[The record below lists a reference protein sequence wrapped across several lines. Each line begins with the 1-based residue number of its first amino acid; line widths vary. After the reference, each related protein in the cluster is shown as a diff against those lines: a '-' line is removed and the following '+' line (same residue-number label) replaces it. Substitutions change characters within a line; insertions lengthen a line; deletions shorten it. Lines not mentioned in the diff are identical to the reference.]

1 MSILS
6 SIFGGGNSSQPA
18 PVNPVPQPG
27 NIPEGTTS
35 SAPQL
40 PNTAPNGAVP
50 KQEENKTT
58 APLDEFKDLWKNDAT
73 DPAKQNPANSDI
85 FQNVNPD
92 DLMKAASQID
102 FTKVVTPEIIQAI
115 QAGGEE
121 GTKALLQA
129 LNKTQQLGYA
139 QSAHATTVLINK
151 ALKDARESFMS
162 ELPKHIRDRNA
173 SDLIK
178 ETPAY
183 SHPAAAPLVE
193 SLVKQMQIKYP
204 DASPKELTDMANK
217 YVTQFADAMKPNQKQ
232 SETTSTKEDW
242 DSFLL
247 S

>member
-6 SIFGGGNSSQPA
+6 SIFGPSTPAQPA
-18 PVNPVPQPG
+18 PSQPQPG
-27 NIPEGTTS
+27 NIPEGTTPS
-35 SAPQL
+35 TPQL
-40 PNTAPNGAVP
+40 ANTAPNGVVP
-50 KQEENKTT
+50 SQEENKAA
-58 APLDEFKDLWKNDAT
+58 APLEEFKDLWKNDPNAT
-73 DPAKQNPANSDI
+73 AIPSSTNSDV

-162 ELPKHIRDRNA
+162 ELPKHIRDRNTT
-173 SDLIK
+173 DLIK

-193 SLVKQMQIKYP
+193 SLIRQMQVKYP

-217 YVTQFADAMKPNQKQ
+217 YVTQFADAVKPNQK
-232 SETTSTKEDW
+232 SEAKINPKEDW
-242 DSFLL
+242 DSFLV
-247 S
+247 

>member
-6 SIFGGGNSSQPA
+6 SIFGSSTPAQPA
-18 PVNPVPQPG
+18 QQPAQPQPG
-27 NIPEGTTS
+27 NIPEGTTPS
-35 SAPQL
+35 VPQL
-40 PNTAPNGAVP
+40 ANTAPNGTIP
-50 KQEENKTT
+50 KQEENKAA
-58 APLDEFKDLWKNDAT
+58 APLEEFKDLWKNDPNAT
-73 DPAKQNPANSDI
+73 PSTNPANTDV

-151 ALKDARESFMS
+151 ALKDAREQFVS
-162 ELPKHIRDRNA
+162 ELPKHIRDRNTT
-173 SDLIK
+173 DLIK

-193 SLVKQMQIKYP
+193 SLIKQMQVKYP

-217 YVTQFADAMKPNQKQ
+217 YVTQFADAVKPNQK
-232 SETTSTKEDW
+232 SEAQTNPKEDW
-242 DSFLL
+242 DSFLV
-247 S
+247 

>member
-6 SIFGGGNSSQPA
+6 SIFGPSTPA
-18 PVNPVPQPG
+18 QPQPG
-27 NIPEGTTS
+27 NIPEGTTP

-40 PNTAPNGAVP
+40 PNTAPNGTIP
-50 KQEENKTT
+50 KQEENKTA
-58 APLDEFKDLWKNDAT
+58 APLDEFKDLWKNDPNANPNT
-73 DPAKQNPANSDI
+73 NPANSDI

-121 GTKALLQA
+121 GTKALMQA

-151 ALKDARESFMS
+151 ALKDARESFVA

-193 SLVKQMQIKYP
+193 SLVRQLQTKYP
-204 DASPKELTDMANK
+204 DASPKELTEMANK
-217 YVTQFADAMKPNQKQ
+217 YVTQFADAVKPNQKP
-232 SETTSTKEDW
+232 EVKTDPKEDW
-242 DSFLL
+242 DSFLV
-247 S
+247 